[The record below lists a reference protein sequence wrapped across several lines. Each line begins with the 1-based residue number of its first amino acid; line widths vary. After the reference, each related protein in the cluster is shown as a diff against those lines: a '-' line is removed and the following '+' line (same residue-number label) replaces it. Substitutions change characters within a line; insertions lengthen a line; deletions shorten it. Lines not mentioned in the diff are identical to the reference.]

1 MANARA
7 EPANIVDIAEAA
19 ELTETP
25 PRPPAV
31 YTGGALTL
39 PALSAAL
46 RRHVMLV
53 AVLALY
59 AVAAVVVPTMTPV
72 AIGDDWVYTRSVE
85 ILVRQGELRIIDL
98 SVVTLLFQVAW
109 GSLFATVFGVS
120 FGALRLSTVVLT
132 ALGGAAFY
140 GLCLELEIDRV
151 RSAFGTAVYLFN
163 PLAFVLGFTF
173 MSDPHFAALL
183 VIATYLYAR
192 GARLGPEGEGML
204 VAGSA
209 AAAAAFLVR
218 QQGALIPVAVAVAL
232 LLSRRIWPNR
242 AGLATLLRIGA
253 IPAVATVAYYCWLLF
268 VTGVPRAQTSFMNEV
283 TGAGAGGTW
292 ELLRRMT
299 YIELM
304 YLGFFVAPVAVA
316 ALFGGWRAFR
326 PGSRTGWELLTAWG
340 IALAL
345 GLAAFGAE
353 GRRMPYIPQFV
364 GLWGYGPTDLRGGL
378 PQLVD
383 YAVAAWITAA
393 CAVASL
399 LLAGMLARRIASV
412 RGDAAAAVVLAIGLG
427 QVAGIMPPSYHFRT
441 WIISVDRYLL
451 PLVPFAI
458 ALALWGLNGARLRL
472 SAGWVVVAALGV
484 LSVAGTHD
492 MLVMQGATWNLA
504 RTTNALGVADTRL
517 DAGAA
522 WDGYRLYE
530 YSRLNGIPTQTVGGP
545 WWTDLFGPAT
555 DSSYVIATAPEP
567 GYDVIGRQ
575 EYSSW
580 LRREPVY
587 LYLLRRQGVAGPP

>member
-1 MANARA
+1 MG
-7 EPANIVDIAEAA
+7 ELAEA
-19 ELTETP
+19 T
-25 PRPPAV
+25 PRPSLLYDRGTRV
-31 YTGGALTL
+31 L
-39 PALSAAL
+39 PALSAVL
-46 RRHVMLV
+46 RRHMALAVVLV
-53 AVLALY
+53 LY
-59 AVAAVVVPTMTPV
+59 AAAAAVVPTMTPV
-72 AIGDDWVYTRSVE
+72 AVSDDWVYTRSVE

-98 SVVTLLFQVAW
+98 SVVTLLFQIVW
-109 GSLFATVFGVS
+109 GSLFATLFGMS
-120 FGALRLSTVVLT
+120 FGALRISTVVLT

-140 GLCLELEIDRV
+140 GLCLELGIDRA

-183 VIATYLYAR
+183 TIATFLYAR
-192 GARLGPEGEGML
+192 GARLGIEGKGAL

-218 QQGALIPVAVAVAL
+218 QQGALIPLAVFVAL
-232 LLSRRIWPNR
+232 LLSRRIRPDR
-242 AGLATLLRIGA
+242 AGLATLLRIAA
-253 IPAVATVAYYCWLLF
+253 IPAVATVAYYCWLFF

-283 TGAGAGGTW
+283 TGAGIGGTW

-304 YLGFFVAPVAVA
+304 YMGFFVAPVAVA
-316 ALFGGWRAFR
+316 ALCGGWRAFR
-326 PGSRTGWELLTAWG
+326 PGSRFGWELLTAWG

-378 PQLVD
+378 PRLVD
-383 YAVAAWITAA
+383 WAVAGWITAA
-393 CAVASL
+393 CALASL
-399 LLAGMLARRIASV
+399 GLAGMLARRIASV
-412 RGDAAAAVVLAIGLG
+412 RGDVAAAVVVTIGLG

-472 SAGWVVVAALGV
+472 PAGWVAVAALGV
-484 LSVAGTHD
+484 LSVAGTRD
-492 MLVMQGATWNLA
+492 MLTMQGAVWDLA
-504 RTTNALGVADTRL
+504 RATNAAGVADTRL

-530 YSRLNGIPTQTVGGP
+530 YSRLNMIPTQTVGGP

-555 DSSYVIATAPEP
+555 DSSYVIATRPEP
-567 GYDVIGRQ
+567 GYDVIGQ
-575 EYSSW
+575 WEYSSW

-587 LYLLRRQGVAGPP
+587 LYVLRKQGVPGPP